1 LGISFCPFFNIPI
14 RDTQAINNLPSFDP
28 QDLSYVYKCVS
39 NIRSALPAELP
50 LIGFCGS
57 PWTLAAYSIEGGSS
71 KDFAITKNFIIDNP
85 VQAQY
90 LLKVYT
96 DACFEYLKEQVLAG
110 INAIQIFDS
119 WAGLLNKDDYKIFS
133 LAYINDLVNQL
144 KDDPVTSDI
153 PVIVFARQPQGGIK
167 QLSICKPE
175 CISLYWDESI
185 EDSINILKGV
195 TAIQGNL
202 NPLILKEDNAVIYK
216 ELEIMMSKFK
226 DYPGYIFNLGHGI
239 TPDIDPD
246 KIKFVTDTVRN
257 L

>member
-1 LGISFCPFFNIPI
+1 MECS
-14 RDTQAINNLPSFDP
+14 T
-28 QDLSYVYKCVS
+28 
-39 NIRSALPAELP
+39 
-50 LIGFCGS
+50 
-57 PWTLAAYSIEGGSS
+57 
-71 KDFAITKNFIIDNP
+71 
-85 VQAQY
+85 
-90 LLKVYT
+90 
-96 DACFEYLKEQVLAG
+96 YLKEQVLAG

-133 LAYINDLVNQL
+133 LTYINDLVNQL
-144 KDDPVTSDI
+144 KDDPVTTDI
-153 PVIVFARQPQGGIK
+153 PIIVFAKQPQGGIK